1 MHKSATEREQTHLDR
16 MERWFRNQPVLS
28 VLILASIILVGI
40 GEVVQRGSEMLVT
53 LGLKEEKTL
62 KLAADNAK
70 GEFSRK
76 LTELAWRRIFWT
88 QNNIARLKAKRP
100 QSELD
105 YSWGKHLDTVAD
117 WSADYLVNV
126 QGMDEFYP
134 RSGKAAQFEAI
145 HESLRDLEDC
155 RIVPLR
161 MLDSNGRDHST
172 EAQTA
177 KDFLDRINVSLYFL
191 VLNQAPDKTVEVPPP
206 PIAHNELC
214 PQEEALKN
222 K

>member
-1 MHKSATEREQTHLDR
+1 MDKPLMHKPPEREQTRLDR
-16 MERWFRNQPVLS
+16 MERWLRNQPVLS
-28 VLILASIILVGI
+28 VVILAGIILVGI
-40 GEVVQRGSEMLVT
+40 GEVVQSGSEILVT

-62 KLAADNAK
+62 KLAADSAK

-88 QNNIARLKAKRP
+88 QNYIARLKAKRP

-126 QGMDEFYP
+126 QNMEEFYP
-134 RSGKAAQFEAI
+134 RSGKTAQLEAI
-145 HESLRDLEDC
+145 HENLRDLEDC

-161 MLDSNGRDHST
+161 MSDSDGKDHSAQAQ
-172 EAQTA
+172 EA
-177 KDFLDRINVSLYFL
+177 KEFLDRVNVSLYFL
-191 VLNQAPDKTVEVPPP
+191 VLNQAPDKTVETPPT
-206 PIAHNELC
+206 IAHKELC
-214 PQEEALKN
+214 PQDEH
-222 K
+222 